1 MRKSVKLRF
10 VEVYMLNKQIT
21 TKIRRMVKKRVTVTI
36 DREFDEKIRQMQV
49 DFITKSNKS
58 WSYSSVLSM
67 IIGEGIMALNQRPKS
82 AKNEKASRKRGD

>member
-1 MRKSVKLRF
+1 
-10 VEVYMLNKQIT
+10 MLNKQIT